1 MLPVADTIFD
11 LRIPKVLGDVIH
23 RIPGYDG
30 YDHNFCVNKGTEQ
43 GNTFVSRVVHA
54 PSGRALEIYSNQPG
68 VQFYCSNSIPEDPKQ
83 FKGDKSKL
91 QTLPGKEG
99 NYYKHGAICL
109 ETQNWPDAVNHVSI
123 FLVCQEFG
131 IIQFPEI

>member
-1 MLPVADTIFD
+1 M
-11 LRIPKVLGDVIH
+11 RIPKVLGDVIH
-23 RIPGYDG
+23 KIPGYDG

-43 GNTFVSRVVHA
+43 GNTFISRVVHP

-68 VQFYCSNSIPEDPKQ
+68 VQFYCSNSIPEDPKT

-99 NYYKHGAICL
+99 NYYKHGAFCL

-123 FLVCQEFG
+123 Y
-131 IIQFPEI
+131 I